1 MKRRNHRAL
10 DCQGMS
16 LLEMLAALVILSAG
30 TAVAFTWFN
39 QSANALSK
47 VKEQEALLLATQE
60 CIEQLQHIN
69 PQNQPNGT
77 LQMSGYVIEWRSQ
90 SIAPEVNSITD
101 LGMRS
106 RYRVGLY
113 SVNVTLFKDGR
124 KDKPWTQLSLQ
135 LASYYSSDTSSTNAF
150 GGLF

>member
-1 MKRRNHRAL
+1 
-10 DCQGMS
+10 MS

-69 PQNQPNGT
+69 PQKQPSGT
-77 LQMSGYVIEWRSQ
+77 LQMPGYLIEWQSQ
-90 SIAPEVNSITD
+90 SIAPEVDSLTD

-106 RYRVGLY
+106 RYRIGLH
-113 SVNVTLFKDGR
+113 SVNIKLYKDGQ
-124 KDKPWTQLSLQ
+124 KDKPWTQLTLQ
-135 LASYYSSDTSSTNAF
+135 LASHSSSEQSNTNAF